1 MTARQPQSPYE
12 AAMLGLTGL
21 RFPAVTAGPQPAG
34 VQPRGLMSPNKPRG
48 LFGASVRRAPFQ
60 VGMGSADYMNDAD
73 ALAPDAASPPPISSA
88 PPPPSDWRKT
98 VGADLMAQL
107 PQTPPQPMLG
117 DALPPAPPM
126 RGGIFGNAAA
136 APSMP
141 GLALMSDKIGN
152 GGALFGSSRE
162 KEREKARDKPGF
174 FDRGGAGVDILG
186 GLADGLAQYFGGQPQ
201 YVPAMYKRKQD
212 ERNHTQRLQEMAQ
225 EWQLR
230 SSQPEYRTINNRL
243 VRYTP
248 NSGEPEVLYTA
259 PEDFQ
264 TYAETF
270 GYEPGTPEYD
280 RAVRD
285 FILRGSGDTAT
296 ENYNVREDHR
306 QENREDLEGIRQG
319 NRIGL
324 QDRRQAGQRA
334 LKTTPTYRQA
344 NPSPPRAG
352 GRAGGSGGGVREG
365 QTATNPQTGAKVV
378 YRGGKWVPA
387 R

>member
-1 MTARQPQSPYE
+1 MQRQPRTPQE
-12 AAMLGLTGL
+12 AAMLDPT
-21 RFPAVTAGPQPAG
+21 
-34 VQPRGLMSPNKPRG
+34 GLMSFPAPTRRRG
-48 LFGASVRRAPFQ
+48 LFGGSTGRAPSPRFMQ
-60 VGMGSADYMNDAD
+60 QDAGQMGDTA
-73 ALAPDAASPPPISSA
+73 APVDMSGVPPISAA
-88 PPPPSDWRKT
+88 PPPPTDWRKT

-107 PQTPPQPMLG
+107 PTTPPQPMLG
-117 DALPPAPPM
+117 NSLPPAPPM
-126 RGGIFGNAAA
+126 RGGMFGNVAA
-136 APSMP
+136 APPMP
-141 GLALMSDKIGN
+141 GLTPPMSDKIGN
-152 GGALFGSSRE
+152 GGALFGGLRE

-248 NSGEPEVLYTA
+248 NGGDPEVLYTA
-259 PEDFQ
+259 PQDFDD
-264 TYAETF
+264 YAASL
-270 GYEPGTPEYD
+270 GAEPGTPEYD
-280 RAVRD
+280 RLVQD
-285 FILRGSGDTAT
+285 YVLRGSGPTAT
-296 ENYNVREDHR
+296 DNYNTREEWR
-306 QENREDLEGIRQG
+306 QDNRLELEGERQG

-344 NPSPPRAG
+344 NPLPPRTG
-352 GRAGGSGGGVREG
+352 GRAGGGSGGVREG

>member
-12 AAMLGLTGL
+12 AAMLGLSGIG
-21 RFPAVTAGPQPAG
+21 FPAVTAGPQPAG
-34 VQPRGLMSPNKPRG
+34 VQRGAPLAPNRPRG
-48 LFGASVRRAPFQ
+48 LFGASVRSRPYQ
-60 VGMGSADYMNDAD
+60 VGMGSADFADDTGAPSMNMAG
-73 ALAPDAASPPPISSA
+73 APPPIDAA
-88 PPPPSDWRKT
+88 PQPPTNWKNV
-98 VGADLMAQL
+98 VGPDLMAQL
-107 PQTPPQPMLG
+107 PDAPPRPMLG
-117 DALPPAPPM
+117 DTMPPAPPM
-126 RGGIFGNAAA
+126 RGGMFGNPASLPAMTGMS
-136 APSMP
+136 AP
-141 GLALMSDKIGN
+141 LSDKIGN
-152 GGALFGSSRE
+152 GGVLFGGARE
-162 KEREKARDKPGF
+162 KEREKARNKPGF

-230 SSQPEYRTINNRL
+230 SSQPEYRTINNKL

-248 NSGEPEVLYTA
+248 NGGEPEVLYSA
-259 PEDFQ
+259 PEDYQ

-306 QENREDLEGIRQG
+306 QGNREELEGIRQG
-319 NRIGL
+319 NRVSL
-324 QDRRQAGQRA
+324 QERRQAGQRA

-344 NPSPPRAG
+344 NPAPARPG
-352 GRAGGSGGGVREG
+352 GRSGGVREG
-365 QTATNPQTGAKVV
+365 QTATGPGGAKIV
-378 YRGGKWVPA
+378 YRSGKWVPVK
-387 R
+387 